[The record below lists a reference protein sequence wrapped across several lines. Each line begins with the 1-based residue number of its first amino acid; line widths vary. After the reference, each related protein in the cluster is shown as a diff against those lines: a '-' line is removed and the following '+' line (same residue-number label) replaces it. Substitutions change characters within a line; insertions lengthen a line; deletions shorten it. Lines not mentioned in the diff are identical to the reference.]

1 MRRLEARRL
10 EVRRLEA
17 RRLEARRL
25 EATCRSFLTMF
36 ILKSVLYLHSAN
48 QDLLEMASCVERIQT
63 MMAFQTG
70 NWLVQIHS
78 AQRYED
84 KVPSVSFVC
93 STKMG

>member
-1 MRRLEARRL
+1 M
-10 EVRRLEA
+10 RRLEA

-84 KVPSVSFVC
+84 KVPSVLFVC